1 MDVLEAGDCALLVLL
16 LSPSIE
22 VPVSR
27 ADELRQ
33 ALVTFAR
40 GEAPNNCSNV
50 FSLVGEQCSETF
62 DGYLSQ
68 VLQKEFWVGTIAFIW
83 TSMAYGINIVSHFF
97 NDKKE
102 PKLNSM
108 ATFLELHLPS
118 HFQNIDPKK
127 LIHVFFHRYKNMRWS
142 KPSIY
147 NHFVA
152 LLPLVSSDVANSS
165 TLNSSLDTADT
176 PWWTQVR
183 TEKKW

>member
-1 MDVLEAGDCALLVLL
+1 MMSSDSDPIFVDASGNHYLVVDVLGAGDCALLVLL

-22 VPVSR
+22 APVSR
-27 ADELRQ
+27 ADELRR

-40 GEAPNNCSNV
+40 GEAPNNCSNF

-127 LIHVFFHRYKNMRWS
+127 LIHVF
-142 KPSIY
+142 SI
-147 NHFVA
+147 
-152 LLPLVSSDVANSS
+152 
-165 TLNSSLDTADT
+165 DTGT
-176 PWWTQVR
+176 
-183 TEKKW
+183 